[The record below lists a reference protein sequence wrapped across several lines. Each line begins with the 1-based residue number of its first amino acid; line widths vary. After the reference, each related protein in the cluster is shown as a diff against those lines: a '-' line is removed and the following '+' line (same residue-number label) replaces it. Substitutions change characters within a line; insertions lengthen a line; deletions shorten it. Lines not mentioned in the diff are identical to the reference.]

1 MQEVP
6 LYTGDLGND
15 LELVSRNRSAEKI
28 TGGLSITEKMP
39 CPSWGIP
46 ATRCRLG
53 ALLAK
58 KEGTVCGDCYAL
70 KGRYRFEKV
79 QAKLEERYQ
88 GLFDSLWTPAM
99 VHLIRWYCDRY
110 FRFFDS
116 GDIQGENHLRNIVMI
131 AEAVPD
137 VRMWLP
143 TREAETV
150 RKVGTFPDNL
160 TVRLSANMI
169 DGKAP
174 DWTTTSVVSRSGGEG
189 YPCPSRMQG
198 NSCGSCRACW
208 DRDVEN
214 VVYTLH

>member
-1 MQEVP
+1 M
-6 LYTGDLGND
+6 
-15 LELVSRNRSAEKI
+15 AEKV

-70 KGRYRFEKV
+70 KGRYRFDKV
-79 QAKLEERYQ
+79 QAKLEERYK
-88 GLFDSLWTPAM
+88 GLFDPLWTPAM
-99 VHLIRWYCDRY
+99 VHLIRWCCDRY
-110 FRFFDS
+110 FRWFDS
-116 GDIQGENHLRNIVMI
+116 GDVQGENHLQNIVTI

-137 VRMWLP
+137 VQMWLP

-150 RKVGTFPDNL
+150 RKVGEFPPNL
-160 TVRLSANMI
+160 TIRLSANKI

-174 DWTTTSVVSRSGGEG
+174 DWPMTSVVRRAGGEG
-189 YPCPSRMQG
+189 YACPSRTQG
-198 NSCGSCRACW
+198 NSCRACRACW